1 MPISV
6 NNMLTAMRFHISIV
20 QTALAVFA
28 VAWVLA
34 STPRPVAAAEQGR
47 LPADAAAVLENLLD
61 RTRTQNGDGFD
72 PRCLSPY
79 IDFILSEKPT
89 DTIYRAGSGFNAP
102 SAYHDFRIDADLRRL
117 IDYSLSA
124 DIPSFFL
131 WPSSLRLAQWT
142 RVEGGRERFDRLQAA
157 AKQLTEPFIL
167 KGAEHVTI
175 TPDQHT
181 GAYYSYDVDKLVIL
195 APLGR
200 GMALISIYS
209 QQAPSE
215 VGRKGWVLGED
226 DDWSYL
232 YTPETGLNVSGLGW
246 ARTYM
251 YDSFGVNVYY
261 QPDLDTPEIVC
272 GVISWVKA
280 GWAGI
285 NMVQPK
291 HIHHGLVRVAK
302 AFKEILED
310 PHLPDP
316 NMLAK
321 TFSQSKDLSIAT
333 LKSYAGNYFDSLAER
348 VATSESLYKKLGGL
362 LDTQSLLARM
372 SREEMYAVLAKDYFK
387 KLLDRNPVMDAHPF

>member
-1 MPISV
+1 
-6 NNMLTAMRFHISIV
+6 MLTAMRFHIPIIPTV
-20 QTALAVFA
+20 LVAFA
-28 VAWVLA
+28 VAWLLA
-34 STPRPVAAAEQGR
+34 SAPRAVAAAEQEH
-47 LPADAAAVLENLLD
+47 LPADAAAVLEDLLD
-61 RTRTQNGDGFD
+61 RTRNQNGDGFD
-72 PRCLSPY
+72 PRCLSPW

-89 DTIYRAGSGFNAP
+89 GTIYRAGSGFDAP
-102 SAYHDFRIDADLRRL
+102 SAYHDFRIDADLHRL

-142 RVEGGRERFDRLQAA
+142 RVEGGPDRFDRLQAA

-195 APLGR
+195 APVGR

-261 QPDLDTPEIVC
+261 QPDLETPEIVC

-291 HIHHGLVRVAK
+291 HIHRGLVRVAK
-302 AFKEILED
+302 AFKVILED
-310 PHLPDP
+310 PRLPDP
-316 NMLAK
+316 DMLAK
-321 TFSQSKDLSIAT
+321 TFSESKNLSMTT
-333 LKSYAGNYFDSLAER
+333 LKAYAREYFDSLEKR
-348 VATSESLYKKLGGL
+348 VAACESLCTKMDGL

-372 SREEMYAVLAKDYFK
+372 SREELYAVLAKDYFK